1 MEDTHAGGTAGILED
16 ALALAGAGR
25 LDNAARARL
34 WALVAEAVIAGG
46 TAHALVEIDV
56 QARGRAGKPGN
67 GGPAAPKAAKRE
79 EIRLAWAN
87 SVPWSIRGRIDLPL
101 ATWAVFG
108 MLIARAGC
116 PGGCPGG
123 EWRAELSLT
132 EMQRRLGG
140 AGRKTVTG
148 AVARLE
154 RAGFVRAIRRR
165 RNPRFS
171 EVNIYILEHP
181 EAARAAAR
189 ETWREEEAVQ
199 VASEAPEGFGASPGS
214 SPASNSSPK
223 ETHKNLIE
231 DSTTKIHV
239 NEPAQTNPPIPHS
252 PSQPRTRNLPSCS
265 SLQDRKKPNPCPSTA
280 NTGARTAS
288 GAPAGGSGMV
298 PCTGRSGRTRGMRE
312 RRPLADGGDPAQ
324 EPDDRVPS
332 HGLGSRP
339 GPPRAPGGAG
349 GHRNGTDRAPAGR
362 DRGPYPLGT
371 RLSRRHSQAQTPGL
385 PARDHSPTP
394 RRGQSRQGRG
404 RQRCR
409 QGETGEWT
417 VSGGRRPVR
426 RPAPPPLS
434 PPLRRLLL
442 ESYEPTPLLRA
453 AGGPARACQYIGD
466 AKGNARDW
474 AVCGKRSVAGKKS
487 YERMVGRCC

>member
-34 WALVAEAVIAGG
+34 WALVAEGVIAGG

-56 QARGRAGKPGN
+56 QARGRAAGN
-67 GGPAAPKAAKRE
+67 GGPDVAKAAKRE
-79 EIRLAWAN
+79 EIRLAWAD
-87 SVPWSIRGRIDLPL
+87 SVPWSIRSRLDLPL

-140 AGRKTVTG
+140 AGRKTVAG

-199 VASEAPEGFGASPGS
+199 VAQASPSRALEALGANLES
-214 SPASNSSPK
+214 SPTSNSSPK

-231 DSTTKIHV
+231 DSTTKLQT
-239 NEPAQTNPPIPHS
+239 NRSARTNPPIPPS
-252 PSQPRTRNLPSCS
+252 PSQPKTKSLPSCS
-265 SLQDRKKPNPCPSTA
+265 SLQDRKSRTHAPPRPTQAPEQRVEPLPETA
-280 NTGARTAS
+280 ASSLAQAAAAELGECGNGDHWQMAETLLKSQMTGFHRTAWAAARARHGPRAALAVIETALIVRLRAGTEDPIRS
-288 GAPAGGSGMV
+288 APAYLGGILRRKPQDCRPEITLQRLAAAREAAKAGGGSIA
-298 PCTGRSGRTRGMRE
+298 GRERPGGPGSGR
-312 RRPLADGGDPAQ
+312 
-324 EPDDRVPS
+324 
-332 HGLGSRP
+332 
-339 GPPRAPGGAG
+339 
-349 GHRNGTDRAPAGR
+349 
-362 DRGPYPLGT
+362 
-371 RLSRRHSQAQTPGL
+371 
-385 PARDHSPTP
+385 
-394 RRGQSRQGRG
+394 
-404 RQRCR
+404 
-409 QGETGEWT
+409 
-417 VSGGRRPVR
+417 
-426 RPAPPPLS
+426 
-434 PPLRRLLL
+434 
-442 ESYEPTPLLRA
+442 
-453 AGGPARACQYIGD
+453 
-466 AKGNARDW
+466 
-474 AVCGKRSVAGKKS
+474 
-487 YERMVGRCC
+487 